1 MSGLVK
7 LTPPEPERDAAV
19 PVIVEENTVKPRK
32 SSLMHHSDNPGP
44 DKLVTPGGSPKG
56 ALRKKSVGF
65 RPSSS
70 FEVHVEKAEDA
81 ADGEDEAEAN
91 FQSVKLEEEDEDE
104 EDAPTITA
112 RPPTPPRGRKSLVEK
127 SDNAK

>member
-81 ADGEDEAEAN
+81 ADGRCGRRGEAQWGGRMGERGWKGTC
-91 FQSVKLEEEDEDE
+91 QGGG
-104 EDAPTITA
+104 PGGA
-112 RPPTPPRGRKSLVEK
+112 RRGKGMGER
-127 SDNAK
+127 

>member
-44 DKLVTPGGSPKG
+44 DKLVTPGAAQG

-81 ADGEDEAEAN
+81 AGGEDE
-91 FQSVKLEEEDEDE
+91 VDK
-104 EDAPTITA
+104 EDAS
-112 RPPTPPRGRKSLVEK
+112 K
-127 SDNAK
+127 

>member
-1 MSGLVK
+1 MKEGHCKYCNVHL
-7 LTPPEPERDAAV
+7 
-19 PVIVEENTVKPRK
+19 II
-32 SSLMHHSDNPGP
+32 SD
-44 DKLVTPGGSPKG
+44 
-56 ALRKKSVGF
+56 
-65 RPSSS
+65 
-70 FEVHVEKAEDA
+70 
-81 ADGEDEAEAN
+81 

>member
-1 MSGLVK
+1 MTAFIL
-7 LTPPEPERDAAV
+7 
-19 PVIVEENTVKPRK
+19 II
-32 SSLMHHSDNPGP
+32 SD
-44 DKLVTPGGSPKG
+44 
-56 ALRKKSVGF
+56 
-65 RPSSS
+65 
-70 FEVHVEKAEDA
+70 
-81 ADGEDEAEAN
+81 